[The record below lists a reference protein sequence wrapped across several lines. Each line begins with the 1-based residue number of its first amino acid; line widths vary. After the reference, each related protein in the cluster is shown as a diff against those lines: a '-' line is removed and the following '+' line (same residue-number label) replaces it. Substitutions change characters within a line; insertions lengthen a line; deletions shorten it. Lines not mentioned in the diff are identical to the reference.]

1 MRIVIWSLKTV
12 SALYG
17 TVLTVKKRI
26 GFNIMKISGAKIIM
40 ETLIEQGCDTVF
52 GYPGGQVINIFDELY
67 QYRDK
72 INHVLTA
79 HEQGASHAADGYA
92 RATGKVGVVIAT
104 SGPGATNLVTGIA
117 TAHLDSVPLVAIT
130 GNVPC
135 SLLGRDSF
143 QEVDIMGITM
153 PITKHNF
160 IVKDVTKLADTLRLA
175 FKIAKSGRPGP
186 VLVDIPKDIQINQ
199 CEFESKTS
207 EESYPI
213 QSADENKLRQAAELI
228 SQAKRPYIYC
238 GGGVI
243 SSGASDEVISLAEKI
258 DSPIGC
264 SMMGLS
270 AIPDDHPKF
279 LGMQGMHGRYASS
292 VAENEADLI
301 IAAGARFSDRATG
314 NTSKFAVGA
323 KIIHIDVDN
332 AEINKNIHA
341 YLGIEGDI
349 KDTLSRLV
357 NMVEEKKNP
366 EWSSRTEELKVIGN
380 NCISSKTALTPYNI
394 IDIISSKADDDTVI
408 VTDVGQHQMWT
419 AQRYPF
425 KKPRTFISSG
435 GLGTMGFGMGAA
447 IGANIATGKKSVL
460 ITGDGSFGMNLNE
473 LATAVSNNIPM
484 IIVIMNN
491 GVLGMVRQWQTLFFD
506 KHYSNTTLNRK
517 TDFVKLA
524 EAFGAKG
531 IRVDTPEAFE
541 SAFKAAYAE
550 NAPFVIDCAVD
561 CNEFVLPMLPPGG
574 SIDDMITEIKEEN

>member
-199 CEFESKTS
+199 CEFESKTP
-207 EESYPI
+207 EESYPV
-213 QSADENKLRQAAELI
+213 QSADEDKLRQAAELI

-357 NMVEEKKNP
+357 NMVEEKENP

-447 IGANIATGKKSVL
+447 IGANSATGKKSVL

-531 IRVDTPEAFE
+531 TRVDTPEAFE

>member
-40 ETLIEQGCDTVF
+40 EILIEQRCDTVF

-92 RATGKVGVVIAT
+92 RATGKIGVVIAT

-199 CEFESKTS
+199 CEFESKTP

-366 EWSSRTEELKVIGN
+366 EWSSRTEELKMIGN

>member
-92 RATGKVGVVIAT
+92 RATGKIGVVIAT

-199 CEFESKTS
+199 CEFESKTP

-349 KDTLSRLV
+349 KDTLSQLV

-366 EWSSRTEELKVIGN
+366 EWSSRTEELKMIGN